1 MTLLA
6 ELVETSRRVAETSS
20 RNAKTALLADC
31 LRRLAAA
38 EIEAAVAFLSGETR
52 QGKSGIGYAL
62 LRDATPASN
71 ADGPSLT
78 IADVD
83 TALARIASVSGAGSK
98 GERTSIFASLLARA
112 TDA

>member
-6 ELVETSRRVAETSS
+6 ELVETSRRVAATSS

-31 LRRLAAA
+31 LRGLAPA
-38 EIEAAVAFLSGETR
+38 EIEIAVAFLSGDTR

-62 LRDATPASN
+62 LRDASPATG
-71 ADGPSLT
+71 AAGPPLT

-83 TALARIASVSGAGSK
+83 TALTRMASISGAGLK
-98 GERTSIFASLLARA
+98 GERTAVLASLLARA
-112 TDA
+112 